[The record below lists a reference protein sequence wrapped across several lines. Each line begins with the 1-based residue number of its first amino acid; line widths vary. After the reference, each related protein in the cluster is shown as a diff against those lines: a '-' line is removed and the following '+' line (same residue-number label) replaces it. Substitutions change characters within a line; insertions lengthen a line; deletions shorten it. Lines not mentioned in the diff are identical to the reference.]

1 MKKIMLVGAGGLDR
15 AQLKREQAI
24 QRARDLTDRQ
34 RQIVTLVCAGHPNKT
49 IARKLQVGEGTVKT
63 HLHAIFLRL
72 GVENRAA
79 LVDALGNEP
88 AQTLSDKVKNK
99 KGT

>member
-1 MKKIMLVGAGGLDR
+1 MKKIMLAGAAGLGR
-15 AQLKREQAI
+15 AQSARERVI
-24 QRARDLTDRQ
+24 QRTRDLTDRQ

-72 GVENRAA
+72 GVENRGG
-79 LVDALGNEP
+79 LLDALGNEP
-88 AQTLSDKVKNK
+88 AQILSEKAKNK

>member
-1 MKKIMLVGAGGLDR
+1 MKKILLAGAADLGR
-15 AQLKREQAI
+15 VQSKREQAI

-34 RQIVTLVCAGHPNKT
+34 RQIVTLVCAGRPNKT

-72 GVENRAA
+72 GVENRGG
-79 LVDALGNEP
+79 LINALGNEP
-88 AQTLSDKVKNK
+88 AQTLSEKAKNK

>member
-1 MKKIMLVGAGGLDR
+1 MPVGAAGRGR
-15 AQLKREQAI
+15 AQSKREQAI

-34 RQIVTLVCAGHPNKT
+34 RQIVTLVCAGHPNKI

-72 GVENRAA
+72 GVENRAG
-79 LVDALGNEP
+79 LKDALGNKP
-88 AQTLSDKVKNK
+88 AQTLSDKAKNK
-99 KGT
+99 AGT